1 MSARLPQYLIRFR
14 NRSGLLRAI
23 IVLATGLLTA
33 ACGNAGSNGEEQP
46 LNDSPPPS
54 ELAVQVPGG
63 GIGVFNGDWVLTE
76 AGVSGQP
83 EVEGR
88 PLKELV
94 ILFEVDDSTSTLVVH
109 TNCHERSGSYTFSP
123 DHSASIS
130 LPGSTTQTCDT
141 TAAAFEDLAVRL
153 LESVTGWERSD
164 DKLTLFADP
173 KTDDKT
179 SDASSP
185 PENPFPATLVFHLVD

>member
-1 MSARLPQYLIRFR
+1 MFARLSQHQV
-14 NRSGLLRAI
+14 RSRIWIGP
-23 IVLATGLLTA
+23 LLTLVVLTT
-33 ACGNAGSNGEEQP
+33 ACGGASGGDDELP
-46 LNDSPPPS
+46 LGDSS
-54 ELAVQVPGG
+54 SSSQLAVQIPGG
-63 GIGVFNGDWVLTE
+63 GIGVFDGDWVLTE
-76 AGVSGQP
+76 AAISGQA
-83 EVEGR
+83 EIEGR

-141 TAAAFEDLAVRL
+141 TATAFEDLAVRL
-153 LESVTGWERSD
+153 LESVTSWERSG

-173 KTDDKT
+173 QTSDKT
-179 SDASSP
+179 GDGSRP

>member
-1 MSARLPQYLIRFR
+1 MSARRPQYLIRTR
-14 NRSGLLRAI
+14 IWPGLLLT
-23 IVLATGLLTA
+23 IVVFTS
-33 ACGNAGSNGEEQP
+33 ACGAASSGDDELPPS
-46 LNDSPPPS
+46 DSPSPS

-63 GIGVFNGDWVLTE
+63 GIGVFDGNWVLTE
-76 AGVSGQP
+76 AAVSGQP
-83 EVEGR
+83 ETEGR
-88 PLKELV
+88 PLAELV
-94 ILFEVDDSTSTLVVH
+94 VLFEVDDSTSTLVVH

-173 KTDDKT
+173 RT
-179 SDASSP
+179 SDETTSASSP
-185 PENPFPATLVFHLVD
+185 PENPFPATLVFHLVE

>member
-1 MSARLPQYLIRFR
+1 M
-14 NRSGLLRAI
+14 
-23 IVLATGLLTA
+23 
-33 ACGNAGSNGEEQP
+33 
-46 LNDSPPPS
+46 
-54 ELAVQVPGG
+54 QVPGG
-63 GIGVFNGDWVLTE
+63 GIGVFDGNWVLTE
-76 AGVSGQP
+76 AAVSGQP
-83 EVEGR
+83 ETEGR
-88 PLKELV
+88 PLAELV
-94 ILFEVDDSTSTLVVH
+94 VLFEVDDSTSTLVVH

-173 KTDDKT
+173 RT
-179 SDASSP
+179 SDETTSASSP
-185 PENPFPATLVFHLVD
+185 PENPFPATLVFHLVE